1 MKQIINTEKAPQAI
15 GAYSQAVRKGNL
27 LFISGQLPIDTE
39 TGQLIENDSALAT
52 QKSLENMRAIV
63 EEAGAT
69 MNDIIKTTIFIKN
82 MDDFA
87 TINEAYQ
94 HYFEVEPP
102 ARSCIEVC
110 RLPKNADLEIEAIAY
125 IGD

>member
-1 MKQIINTEKAPQAI
+1 MKQIIDTKKAPQAI
-15 GAYSQAVRKGNL
+15 GPYSQAVRKGKL

-39 TGQLIENDSALAT
+39 TGQLIQNDSVLAT
-52 QKSLENMRAIV
+52 QKSLENVKIIV

-69 MNDIIKTTIFIKN
+69 MNDIVKTTIFIKN
-82 MDDFA
+82 MDDFSM
-87 TINEAYQ
+87 INEAYQ

-102 ARSCIEVC
+102 ARSCVEVC